1 MDENEK
7 LVPVY
12 VNECGELDFLK
23 IPGVGLQLAHKLA
36 ARRQQEPLSAPIM
49 ADIMGSSTEWESV
62 TKFDTPART
71 KNTPE
76 GMSPAIELVD
86 ARNRAFSG
94 PKLDRDRSEE
104 RGGRSQFVPPPK
116 TLIYAG
122 EHDWSSFRL
131 KFDRFCTHMRY
142 TKQERVDYMCW
153 TLKGKAAE
161 YYTLLLQQNKRI
173 SYDELIDMMKAR
185 FAVHQLREVAMLEF
199 RNALQRP
206 SESLQEWGERLST
219 LAVHAFGSG
228 MGARETDEIV
238 SQFCTGLLDKQA
250 GLQVANRLPESVPEA
265 IRFVLRFQ
273 HSRDRIYGASSS
285 QSPAVRLSRQQ
296 SPSPYRE
303 REQDPRASRGD
314 SFPRRDYVSTYRR
327 SREEESPVRGYDDQ
341 EYRNRLRER
350 DSWRRAEP
358 RNVYYRSPS
367 PQPRDR
373 SYVSTY
379 RRSREEES
387 PVRGYDDQE
396 YRQRLR
402 ERDSW
407 RHAEPRNVYYRS
419 PSPQPRDRSL
429 PQFGG
434 DRLPSRQS
442 REEERPAASL
452 EAVISLLGRL
462 DAKVDAL
469 SNKVE
474 RDVDRLEGRMA
485 RVERGRSPD
494 PDRRGSSPRA
504 PRNISPEVIC
514 HGCSRPGHMVAQCPD
529 KRVRFNDS
537 KNVQGPSMLPR
548 SRSPE

>member
-7 LVPVY
+7 LVTVY

-62 TKFDTPART
+62 TKFDTPSRT

-94 PKLDRDRSEE
+94 PKLDRERSEE
-104 RGGRSQFVPPPK
+104 RGGRFQFVPPPK

-131 KFDRFCTHMRY
+131 KFDRFCTHMHY

-153 TLKGKAAE
+153 TLKGKAEE

-173 SYDELIDMMKAR
+173 SYDELIHMMKAR

-206 SESLQEWGERLST
+206 SESLQEWGDRLST

-228 MGARETDEIV
+228 MGARETDEVV

-296 SPSPYRE
+296 SPSPYGE

-341 EYRNRLRER
+341 EYR
-350 DSWRRAEP
+350 
-358 RNVYYRSPS
+358 
-367 PQPRDR
+367 
-373 SYVSTY
+373 
-379 RRSREEES
+379 
-387 PVRGYDDQE
+387 
-396 YRQRLR
+396 QRLR

-407 RHAEPRNVYYRS
+407 RYAEPRNVYYRS

-474 RDVDRLEGRMA
+474 RDVDRLQGRMA

-494 PDRRGSSPRA
+494 PDRRSSSPRA

-514 HGCSRPGHMVAQCPD
+514 HGCSRPGHMVAQCSD

>member
-1 MDENEK
+1 MRCCLSENEK
-7 LVPVY
+7 LVSVY

-23 IPGVGLQLAHKLA
+23 IPGVALQLAHKLA

-62 TKFDTPART
+62 TKFDTPSRT
-71 KNTPE
+71 KE

-86 ARNRAFSG
+86 TRNRAFSG
-94 PKLDRDRSEE
+94 PKLDRERSEE

-116 TLIYAG
+116 TLIYTG
-122 EHDWSSFRL
+122 EHDWLSFRL

-219 LAVHAFGSG
+219 LAIHAFGSG

-238 SQFCTGLLDKQA
+238 SQFWTGLLDKQA
-250 GLQVANRLPESVPEA
+250 GLQVANRPPESVPEA

-341 EYRNRLRER
+341 EYRHRLRER

-387 PVRGYDDQE
+387 PVQGYDDQE
-396 YRQRLR
+396 YRHRLR

-407 RHAEPRNVYYRS
+407 RHAEPRNVYYRTT
-419 PSPQPRDRSL
+419 RSIVA
-429 PQFGG
+429 PIWW
-434 DRLPSRQS
+434 R
-442 REEERPAASL
+442 
-452 EAVISLLGRL
+452 
-462 DAKVDAL
+462 
-469 SNKVE
+469 
-474 RDVDRLEGRMA
+474 
-485 RVERGRSPD
+485 
-494 PDRRGSSPRA
+494 SSPLETVSGGRT
-504 PRNISPEVIC
+504 PRRKS
-514 HGCSRPGHMVAQCPD
+514 
-529 KRVRFNDS
+529 
-537 KNVQGPSMLPR
+537 
-548 SRSPE
+548 